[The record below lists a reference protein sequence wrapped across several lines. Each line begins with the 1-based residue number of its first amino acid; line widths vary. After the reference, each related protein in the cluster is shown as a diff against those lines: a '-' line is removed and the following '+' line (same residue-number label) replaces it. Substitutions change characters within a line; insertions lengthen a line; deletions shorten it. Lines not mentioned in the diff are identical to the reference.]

1 MKDYYK
7 ILQVSPDAAP
17 EVIQMAYKALA
28 KKYHPDLNP
37 DDTEQAQEQMKE
49 LNEAFEVLSDPEK
62 RARYNAEQKSAESAS
77 ASTASQTQADT
88 STQKPPKQE
97 QPQRPSQEEET
108 ASSTQKAASSGASSS
123 TSNVSSE
130 PSKTSFGFMEILDIL
145 LCVVFLFFVGRF
157 AIKFFKS
164 IDSDT
169 SSNVST
175 SQSVEDTTE
184 QPQVDAL
191 NYTWEQFSDF
201 GSTYSFSENPYY
213 VDGISRYVDMVN
225 TFYSGLSAL
234 KTSSSKQ
241 DVSQTTLEQAMKDA
255 GVSLS

>member
-1 MKDYYK
+1 MQNKN
-7 ILQVSPDAAP
+7 L
-17 EVIQMAYKALA
+17 
-28 KKYHPDLNP
+28 
-37 DDTEQAQEQMKE
+37 
-49 LNEAFEVLSDPEK
+49 
-62 RARYNAEQKSAESAS
+62 AESAS

-108 ASSTQKAASSGASSS
+108 ASSTQKPHPLVHLVQHLTFLLSQ
-123 TSNVSSE
+123 VRLL
-130 PSKTSFGFMEILDIL
+130 FGFMEILDIL

-255 GVSLS
+255 GVSHSLIKKLLDKQGVDILQDSDFYRMDEKI